1 MGSEAL
7 WLRTSLKM
15 QTPSKSFTLNPSEDT
30 AGFLPDFFFLNF
42 LVEKFFS
49 YDLDVSSG
57 VWLLEALP
65 IRAKIVEMHRSLRGD

>member
-15 QTPSKSFTLNPSEDT
+15 QTPSKSFTLNPYEDT
-30 AGFLPDFFFLNF
+30 AGFLPDFFYF

-57 VWLLEALP
+57 VWLLEAVP
-65 IRAKIVEMHRSLRGD
+65 IRAKIVETHRSLRGD